1 MSITNHSNARE
12 EGVVLLERTG
22 SIAMM
27 TISRPGSLN
36 ALTWTMYEQMEAHL
50 RNLASDETL
59 RTLVIRGA
67 GKAFATGSDI
77 HQFRG
82 YTSADGAA
90 YERKM
95 EAIIEGLYH
104 FPRPVIA
111 AIHGYAIGAGVLFA
125 AVADLR
131 YATSS
136 SHFGV
141 PIARTLG
148 NCLSMKNY
156 HHLVEAFG
164 AMRAKEMLF
173 TGRLLSAQEALHYD
187 FLTAIIEEEHL
198 YAHVLEVAQQI
209 SNNAPLTIWATKEA
223 QKRLNTATLGNIP
236 FDDVLARIYNSHD
249 FAEGVQAYGAK
260 RKPHWTGE
268 G

>member
-1 MSITNHSNARE
+1 MSITNHTNARE

-50 RNLASDETL
+50 KSLASDETL
-59 RTLVIRGA
+59 RALVVRGA
-67 GKAFATGSDI
+67 GKAFATGTDI

-82 YTSADGAA
+82 YTSADGAI

-95 EAIIEGLYH
+95 ETIIEGLYH

-111 AIHGYAIGAGVLFA
+111 AIHGYAVGAGMLFA
-125 AVADLR
+125 AVSDLR
-131 YATSS
+131 YATPSAR
-136 SHFGV
+136 FGM

-156 HHLVEAFG
+156 FHLAEAFG
-164 AMRAKEMLF
+164 AMRAKELIF
-173 TGRLLSAQEALHYD
+173 TGRLLSAQDALHYD
-187 FLTAIIEEEHL
+187 FLTAMVEEERIYTH
-198 YAHVLEVAQQI
+198 ALEVAQQI

-223 QKRLNTATLGNIP
+223 QRRLNTATLRNIP
-236 FDDVLARIYNSHD
+236 FDDVLARVYDSHD
-249 FAEGVQAYGAK
+249 FAEGVQAYRAK

>member
-1 MSITNHSNARE
+1 MSITNHTNARE

-50 RNLASDETL
+50 KSLASDETL
-59 RTLVIRGA
+59 RALVIRGA
-67 GKAFATGSDI
+67 GKAFATGTDI

-82 YTSADGAA
+82 YNSTDGAI

-95 EAIIEGLYH
+95 ETIIEGLYH

-111 AIHGYAIGAGVLFA
+111 AIHGYAVGAGMLFA
-125 AVADLR
+125 AVSDLR
-131 YATSS
+131 YATPSS
-136 SHFGV
+136 RFGM

-156 HHLVEAFG
+156 FHLVEAFG
-164 AMRAKEMLF
+164 AMRAKELIF
-173 TGRLLSAQEALHYD
+173 TGRLLSAQDALHYD
-187 FLTAIIEEEHL
+187 FLTAMVEEERIYTH
-198 YAHVLEVAQQI
+198 ALEVAQQI

-223 QKRLNTATLGNIP
+223 QRRLNTATLRNIP
-236 FDDVLARIYNSHD
+236 FNDVLARIYDSHD

-260 RKPHWTGE
+260 RKPRWTGE

>member
-1 MSITNHSNARE
+1 MSITNHTNARE
-12 EGVVLLERTG
+12 DGVVLLERTG

-50 RNLASDETL
+50 RTLASDETL
-59 RTLVIRGA
+59 RALVIRGA
-67 GKAFATGSDI
+67 GKAFATGTDI
-77 HQFRG
+77 HQFQG
-82 YTSADGAA
+82 YTSADGAL

-95 EAIIEGLYH
+95 ETIIEGLYN

-111 AIHGYAIGAGVLFA
+111 AVHGYALGAGILFA

-131 YATSS
+131 YATPSS
-136 SHFGV
+136 RFGM

-156 HHLVEAFG
+156 HHLVEGFG
-164 AMRAKEMLF
+164 AMRAKEMIF
-173 TGRLLSAQEALHYD
+173 TGRLLSAQDALHYG
-187 FLTAIIEEEHL
+187 FLTAIVEEDRI
-198 YAHVLEVAQQI
+198 YAYVLEIAQQV
-209 SNNAPLTIWATKEA
+209 SNHAPLTIWATKEA
-223 QKRLNTATLGNIP
+223 QRRINAAALRNTS
-236 FDDVLARIYNSHD
+236 FDDVMARVYDSHD

-260 RKPHWTGE
+260 RKPRWTGE